1 MALKGPFLSGKKE
14 RQLTDGYMKDLSIDV
29 KDSEANVDTLSG
41 GNQQKVL
48 LAKWLATNPRVLLL
62 DEPTRGIDV
71 GAKHEIY
78 GLLSRL
84 SQQGIAVLIVSSD
97 MPELLSLCDRILV
110 LREGRCSALF
120 NRSDATQ
127 EKILEAAAPEA

>member
-1 MALKGPFLSGKKE
+1 
-14 RQLTDGYMKDLSIDV
+14 
-29 KDSEANVDTLSG
+29 
-41 GNQQKVL
+41 VL
-48 LAKWLATNPRVLLL
+48 LAKWLATRPSVLLL

-84 SQQGIAVLIVSSD
+84 AAQGIAMIIVTSD

-110 LREGRCSALF
+110 LREGRCSGLF
-120 NRSDATQ
+120 HRTEATQ
-127 EKILEAAAPEA
+127 EKILEAAAPES